1 MNSTIQTSHSMIFDS
16 ANSNLI
22 SSRNSVVIKN
32 NQTSN
37 EERKEFGGIRVLYS
51 INTFK
56 DAAGVLISGKLL
68 QSFEITKMPAAAYS
82 TFKRVVPGTVLTT
95 STYCN
100 SR

>member
-37 EERKEFGGIRVLYS
+37 EERKEFGGI
-51 INTFK
+51 FK

-68 QSFEITKMPAAAYS
+68 
-82 TFKRVVPGTVLTT
+82 
-95 STYCN
+95 
-100 SR
+100 